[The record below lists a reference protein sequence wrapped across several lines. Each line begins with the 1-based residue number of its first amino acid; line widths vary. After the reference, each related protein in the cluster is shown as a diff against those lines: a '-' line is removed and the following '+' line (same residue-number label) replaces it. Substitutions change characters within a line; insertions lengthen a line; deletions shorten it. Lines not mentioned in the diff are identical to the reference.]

1 MLHCRCNR
9 MIYNDK
15 LSTQE
20 DFLIKLGSVFIHN
33 KNIQDCA
40 LRVLIKIKLNL
51 DIVNDFL

>member
-15 LSTQE
+15 LSPQE

-40 LRVLIKIKLNL
+40 LRVLIKSKLNR